1 MAQEDQLS
9 VDVAVDGF
17 PLILPERLGALRIV
31 LLRQSNE
38 EDAWDLDFA
47 TLGVET
53 RNLWVKA
60 QDDLGN
66 EYAVATS
73 WHSSD
78 EHLAYGTYTFKPRLA
93 DAASLLTL
101 TFCLEDSD
109 STTASEHEPLS
120 PERLAGHWVEVFER
134 QLAGWAQRNDAVEAV
149 LGAANREEA
158 IERLT
163 RPPLRFSEAQA
174 TSILDLPLW
183 RLTEDG
189 ERLLREDLESAR
201 EHSRD

>member
-1 MAQEDQLS
+1 MAVDDEMS

-17 PLILPERLGALRIV
+17 PLVLPERLGGVRIV
-31 LLRQSNE
+31 LLRQSND

-47 TLGVET
+47 TVGVET
-53 RNLWVKA
+53 RNLWVEA

-66 EYAVATS
+66 EYTVATS

-78 EHLAYGTYTFKPRLA
+78 EHLVYGTYTFKPRLA
-93 DAASLLTL
+93 DDAGLLTL
-101 TFCLEDSD
+101 TFVLEESD
-109 STTASEHEPLS
+109 STTTSEHVPLS
-120 PERLAGHWVEVFER
+120 QKGVAGHWVELLER
-134 QLAGWAQRNDAVEAV
+134 QLAGWARRNDVVDAV
-149 LGAANREEA
+149 LGAANRQGA

-163 RPPLRFSEAQA
+163 GPPLSFSEAEA

-183 RLTEDG
+183 RLTDDG

-201 EHSRD
+201 EHLSD

>member
-1 MAQEDQLS
+1 MS
-9 VDVAVDGF
+9 VDIAVDGF
-17 PLILPERLGALRIV
+17 PLVAPVRLGGLRIV

-53 RNLWVKA
+53 RNLWVEA
-60 QDDLGN
+60 RDDLGN
-66 EYAVATS
+66 EYTVATS

-78 EHLAYGTYTFKPRLA
+78 EHLAYGTFTVKRRLA
-93 DAASLLTL
+93 EAASLLTF
-101 TFCLEDSD
+101 TFSLEDSD
-109 STTASEHEPLS
+109 STTTSDHEPLS
-120 PERLAGHWVEVFER
+120 SERLVGHWVAVFER

-149 LGAANREEA
+149 LGAANRQEA

-163 RPPLRFSEAQA
+163 RPPLSFSVAEA

-183 RLTEDG
+183 RLTHDG
-189 ERLLREDLESAR
+189 ERLLTEDLESAR
-201 EHSRD
+201 KHLRD